1 MIVMKRLY
9 HIINSIP
16 PAANAFGGLVV
27 TPPINM
33 KNWQH
38 ASFILHGGVG
48 AVGTAQVTIE
58 ACSDITPTTVV
69 PVGFFYQECINGDT
83 FGPIIQAPVT
93 GFATS
98 AANNKIY
105 KIEVDDAFLASSGFG
120 YVRLKST
127 ETIVGSIVGS
137 VIAVLNDG
145 RFEAEIPAT
154 VLV

>member
-1 MIVMKRLY
+1 MERLY
-9 HIINSIP
+9 HTVNLIP
-16 PAANAFGGLVV
+16 PVTNAFGGLVV

-33 KNWQH
+33 KNWGH
-38 ASFILHGGVG
+38 VSFLLHGGVG

-58 ACSDITPTTVV
+58 ACSDITPTSVT
-69 PVGFFYQECINGDT
+69 PIGFFYQECINGDN

-105 KIEVDDAFLASSGFG
+105 KIEVDSNFLSNTGYG
-120 YVRLKST
+120 YVRLKSN
-127 ETIVGSIVGS
+127 ETVVGSIIGS
-137 VIAVLNDG
+137 VTAVLTEG
-145 RFEAEIPAT
+145 RFVSEIIAT